1 MTESLFEYSALSD
14 PSPEIMKQE
23 LITYLHR
30 GDNIVRVTVKRD
42 FTNGN
47 YTDTMTTEVLYTW

>member
-23 LITYLHR
+23 LITYLYR
-30 GDNIVRVTVKRD
+30 GDKIVRVTVKRD
-42 FTNGN
+42 FLNGN
-47 YTDTMTTEVLYTW
+47 YTDSMTTEVLYTW

>member
-1 MTESLFEYSALSD
+1 MNDSLFAYSKLND
-14 PSPEIMKQE
+14 PEPELIKQE

-47 YTDTMTTEVLYTW
+47 YTDSMTTEVLYTW